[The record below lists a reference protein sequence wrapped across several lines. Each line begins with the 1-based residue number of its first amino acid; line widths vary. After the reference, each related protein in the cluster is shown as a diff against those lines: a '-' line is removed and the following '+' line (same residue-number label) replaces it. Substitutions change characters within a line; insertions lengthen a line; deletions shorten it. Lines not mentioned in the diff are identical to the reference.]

1 MATVAASPTPR
12 KAPRAFYATLHG
24 LSGVITMPAAAVLFL
39 EPESGAVVTI
49 TPADEAAL
57 VVLAEVETAM
67 AQYVTDMAHG
77 GYAKIACARQME
89 VA

>member
-1 MATVAASPTPR
+1 MQTVADPTPAR
-12 KAPRAFYATLHG
+12 KPRAFYAQLHG
-24 LSGVITMPAAAVLFL
+24 LSGVLTRPADAVFFL

-49 TPADEAAL
+49 TEADEAEL

-67 AQYVTDMAHG
+67 AQYVTDMAAG
-77 GYAKIACARQME
+77 GYAAVACSRTMQ